1 MGVGKASNCTG
12 LRQNEKLQWGKKK
25 RKTLTREGAYA
36 GEEVIHPLEIGDLQA
51 NVHSELKADH

>member
-1 MGVGKASNCTG
+1 MKVKLATVRGKDKMRHC
-12 LRQNEKLQWGKKK
+12 NEEKK